1 MFVCY
6 ASQIVFYD
14 IGYNMQNIP
23 RSIFFTVFYLME
35 LLLIFNS
42 LVNPVIYCVTS
53 QEFRRAFRELLHL
66 KSSQVNVNIPLNELL
81 VPRRQREGRSDSLN
95 IRKHTAWEDLTP
107 RLGSRSMD
115 FSQAAS
121 HQSRIRRSNSV

>member
-14 IGYNMQNIP
+14 RGYNMQNIP
-23 RSIFFTVFYLME
+23 RSIFFTVFYLMK
-35 LLLIFNS
+35 LILIFNS
-42 LVNPVIYCVTS
+42 LVNPVIYCVRS
-53 QEFRRAFRELLHL
+53 QEFRRVFRELLHL
-66 KSSQVNVNIPLNELL
+66 KSFQVNVNIPLNELL

-95 IRKHTAWEDLTP
+95 IRKHTAWEVRTP

-121 HQSRIRRSNSV
+121 HQSRIRLSNSV